1 MWKKFLCALLVIT
14 MLFSMT
20 GCSELFG
27 CVFFLSLI
35 ASGDDRAEQTDIFQF
50 VRKNENTLLQAIES
64 GDFSAFEKYPMIKQI
79 TPYETYVEFGC
90 GGYGIGSATSYVGFY
105 YTAENDM
112 CAIAYSPSSASE
124 LKPCG
129 NGYEWKEPNG
139 DNRYYTEHICGNFY
153 YYELSF

>member
-20 GCSELFG
+20 GCSELFRG
-27 CVFFLSLI
+27 VLFLSLI
-35 ASGDDRAEQTDIFQF
+35 ASGDDRAEQKDIFQF
-50 VRKNENTLLQAIES
+50 VRKNEETLLQSIES
-64 GDFSAFEKYPMIKQI
+64 GDFSAFEQYPMIKQI
-79 TPYETYVEFGC
+79 TPYETYVEFYC

-112 CAIAYSPSSASE
+112 CAMHSGP

-129 NGYEWKEPNG
+129 KGYEWQEPNG

-153 YYELSF
+153 YYEASF